1 MKNPF
6 FSVIIP
12 LYNKENHIKATL
24 QSVLSQTFTDFEV
37 IIVNDVSTD
46 NSLNLVRQIK
56 DERIQIINHPVNK
69 GLSASRNTGITYAK
83 ADMIAFLDADDL
95 WKPRFLESI
104 CFLIDAYPDASI
116 FATQYEEFYT
126 GDFIVPIKADRLPVT
141 ENQIYL
147 LDFFPVN
154 MGKLIVSFSSICIR
168 RKVFEKIGTFNEAV
182 TFAEDVDF
190 YIRAFYNNQLA
201 YYNKSLASYM
211 IYNSQQMS
219 LAGLKSKVI
228 PDFDSYEYMTLNRP
242 DIKRFLDFY
251 RYVMAKHYKLSGD
264 SVNYS
269 KMLRG
274 IRLDSLNYKQRI
286 LLYAPVY
293 ILKLIKRLKGTLIK
307 KGINPTSY

>member
-12 LYNKENHIKATL
+12 LYNKENHIQATL
-24 QSVLSQTFTDFEV
+24 QSVLAQTFTDFEV
-37 IIVNDVSTD
+37 IIVDDVSTD
-46 NSLNLVRQIK
+46 NSLNLVGQVK

-95 WKPRFLESI
+95 WKPRFLERIS
-104 CFLIDAYPDASI
+104 FLIDAYPDASI
-116 FATQYEEFYT
+116 FATQYEEFHQRNIT
-126 GDFIVPIKADRLPVT
+126 VPIKIDRLPVT
-141 ENQIYL
+141 ENKTYL

-168 RKVFEKIGTFNEAV
+168 REVFEKSGMFNEEV

-190 YIRAFYNNQLA
+190 YIRAFSNNQLA
-201 YYNKSLASYM
+201 YYNESLAIYM
-211 IYNSQQMS
+211 IYDSQQMS
-219 LAGLKSKVI
+219 LAGLENRVI
-228 PDFDSYEYMTLNRP
+228 PDFDSYEYMAQNRP

-286 LLYAPVY
+286 LLYAPIY
-293 ILKLIKRLKGTLIK
+293 ILKLIKRLKGALMK

>member
-12 LYNKENHIKATL
+12 LYNKENHIQATL
-24 QSVLSQTFTDFEV
+24 QSVLAQTFTDFEV
-37 IIVNDVSTD
+37 IIVDDVSTD
-46 NSLNLVRQIK
+46 NSLNLVGQVK
-56 DERIQIINHPVNK
+56 DERIQIINHPANK
-69 GLSASRNTGITYAK
+69 GLSASRNTGIINAK

-116 FATQYEEFYT
+116 FATQYEEFHQGNIT
-126 GDFIVPIKADRLPVT
+126 VPIKIDRLPVT
-141 ENQIYL
+141 ENKTYL

-168 RKVFEKIGTFNEAV
+168 REGFEKSGMFNEAV

-190 YIRAFYNNQLA
+190 YIRAFSNNQLA
-201 YYNKSLASYM
+201 YYNESLAIYM
-211 IYNSQQMS
+211 IYDSQQMS
-219 LAGLKSKVI
+219 LAGLENRVI
-228 PDFDSYEYMTLNRP
+228 PDFDSYEYMSQNRP

-286 LLYAPVY
+286 LLYAPIY
-293 ILKLIKRLKGTLIK
+293 ILKLIKRLKGALMK